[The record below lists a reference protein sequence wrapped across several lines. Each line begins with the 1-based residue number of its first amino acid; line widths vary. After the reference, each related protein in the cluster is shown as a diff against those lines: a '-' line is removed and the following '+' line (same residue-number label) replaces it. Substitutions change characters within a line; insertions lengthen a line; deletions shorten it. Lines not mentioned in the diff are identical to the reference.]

1 MPKISKIA
9 VFGAKS
15 VGKTSIIQQIVYGNY
30 SIDKV
35 SIHLIFLCLY
45 QFKNQGNINILLM
58 SDYSS

>member
-1 MPKISKIA
+1 MPGKTISKIA

-35 SIHLIFLCLY
+35 CLPKRMIRY
-45 QFKNQGNINILLM
+45 NYNLHCHSLTC
-58 SDYSS
+58 